1 MNEVAPMIVAVVLIL
16 TVGGVTL
23 LRPLASRLGALLEVM
38 TQERMGRG
46 GSSDRSRD
54 HELARIRELME
65 SVHDRL
71 VRLEERQDF
80 TDALL
85 QKSERPKLE
94 PGPPRERSFA
104 WGEGRAREPHK

>member
-1 MNEVAPMIVAVVLIL
+1 MWDNVAPMVVAIVLIL

-23 LRPLASRLGALLEVM
+23 LKPLASRLGALLEVM
-38 TQERMGRG
+38 TQERLGRSG
-46 GSSDRSRD
+46 SRD
-54 HELARIRELME
+54 VSHERELARIRELME

-85 QKSERPKLE
+85 QRSERPKLE
-94 PGPPRERSFA
+94 PGS
-104 WGEGRAREPHK
+104 GTTQVS